1 MVIKK
6 LLTSIAALFLATG
19 AAHATDE
26 LKPDELAHKL
36 YQECGEQELIPGAI
50 AGCVLEKEE
59 AFGKE
64 LEQVYKKALTLAG
77 KNNTLLR
84 ESQRSWLKYQE
95 SDCKLDEVWSSVEG
109 AVYGRSAKAQC
120 LLRTTLQRLHDLR
133 EIATFLETYG
143 PVP

>member
-1 MVIKK
+1 MKK
-6 LLTSIAALFLATG
+6 ILLTVVAALFLATG
-19 AAHATDE
+19 TAHATDE
-26 LKPDELAHKL
+26 LKPDELADRLH
-36 YQECGEQELIPGAI
+36 QECVEEWQAI
-50 AGCVLEKEE
+50 GGIASCMFDKEE

-64 LEQVYKKALTLAG
+64 LEQIYKKALKLAG

-84 ESQRSWLKYQE
+84 ENQRIWLKYQE

-120 LLRTTLQRLHDLR
+120 LLRTTLQRLQHLR
-133 EIATFLETYG
+133 EIVTFLETYG